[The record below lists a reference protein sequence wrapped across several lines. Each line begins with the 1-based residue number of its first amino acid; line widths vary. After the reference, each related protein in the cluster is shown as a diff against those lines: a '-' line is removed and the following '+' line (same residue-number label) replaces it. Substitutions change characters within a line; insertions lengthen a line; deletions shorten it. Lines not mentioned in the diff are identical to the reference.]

1 MQPAQV
7 YGELIFLKEETMKKD
22 MISVEIEGPKKYRQ
36 IIVDKLYELIQS
48 EDLLPERAKNV
59 RVSVV
64 STLEP
69 SEDVQ

>member
-1 MQPAQV
+1 
-7 YGELIFLKEETMKKD
+7 MKKD
-22 MISVEIEGPKKYRQ
+22 TISVEIEGPKKYRQ